1 MTRDGSHTELQKH
14 RMWAVPL
21 VGNGEVL
28 LESCINVT
36 KNGKNVDVLVV
47 DDEPGIS
54 RMIRL
59 LLMSEGL
66 SVVAVSN
73 AMDALNYLADNPA
86 SLIVLDLAMPGM
98 DGREFF
104 RTLRARG
111 DSTPILILSAH
122 GAREASRE
130 LQAEG
135 ALPKPFL
142 PEDLLAEIGRIGGL
156 PVGGR

>member
-1 MTRDGSHTELQKH
+1 M
-14 RMWAVPL
+14 AV
-21 VGNGEVL
+21 
-28 LESCINVT
+28 ESRIDVIEA
-36 KNGKNVDVLVV
+36 GKKTDVLVV

-73 AMDALNYLADNPA
+73 AMDGLNFLADNAA

-111 DSTPILILSAH
+111 DSTPVLILSAH
-122 GAREASRE
+122 GAREARRE

-142 PEDLLAEIGRIGGL
+142 PEELLAEIGRIGGL
-156 PVGGR
+156 PVGYR